1 MENPTLVNFFGYLKS
16 GCEVSF
22 EVEVDFSVEDQDKLV
37 EQLERNM
44 ITPDIQGATVL
55 NIGDHLIRAELYDY
69 ITITF
74 EEVEDEFEDGP
85 THQLEGGPR
94 V

>member
-16 GCEVSF
+16 GCEVNF

-37 EQLERNM
+37 EQLEINM
-44 ITPDIQGATVL
+44 LHASTHSVL

-69 ITITF
+69 ISINF

-85 THQLEGGPR
+85 THGLES
-94 V
+94 